1 MISLTDFSIGFGN
14 KVLLDKIST
23 DFRSGTLTALI
34 GRNGAGKSTLLRA
47 ICGLNTDYSGEIFI
61 EGKNLRD
68 LSSSS
73 LSRLLAFVHTKRP
86 HISNMKCRDIV
97 GLGRTPYTNWI
108 GQLSETDNHL
118 IDEALSYVGMQSF
131 SNRKMDSLSDGEAQR
146 IMVAR
151 AIAQDTPVIVLD
163 EPTSF
168 LDLPTRFEL
177 GELLKGLAHQKNK
190 TILFSTHEL
199 DIALEMSDYIALI
212 NDGNLY
218 NLPVDEMKKSGH
230 LQKLFKSSASYI
242 TRLMDSYKCNDV

>member
-1 MISLTDFSIGFGN
+1 MISLADFSIGYDD
-14 KVLLDKIST
+14 KILLDKIST
-23 DFRSGTLTALI
+23 VFNDGSLTALI

-47 ICGLNTDYSGEIFI
+47 ICGLNPDYSGNIYI
-61 EGKNLRD
+61 DGKNLRD
-68 LSSSS
+68 LSSAN

-86 HISNMKCRDIV
+86 HISNMTCRNIV
-97 GLGRTPYTNWI
+97 SLGRTPYTNWI
-108 GQLSETDNHL
+108 GQLSETDNNL
-118 IDEALSYVGMQSF
+118 IDEALNYVGMLSF
-131 SNRKMDSLSDGEAQR
+131 SNRKIDSLSDGEAQR

-177 GELLKGLAHQKNK
+177 GEILKDLAHQKNK

-212 NDGNLY
+212 NDGKLY
-218 NLPVDEMKKSGH
+218 NLPVNEMKKSG
-230 LQKLFKSSASYI
+230 LIQSLFKSSAAYI
-242 TRLMDSYKCNDV
+242 SHLLDS

>member
-1 MISLTDFSIGFGN
+1 MISLEEFTIGFDT
-14 KVLLDKIST
+14 KVLLKNVST
-23 DFRSGTLTALI
+23 EFRSNCLTGLI

-47 ICGLNTDYSGEIFI
+47 ICGLNPNYSGNIYI
-61 EGKNLRD
+61 ESKNLKN
-68 LSSSS
+68 LTSAQ

-86 HISNMKCRDIV
+86 QLSNMTCRNII

-108 GQLSETDNHL
+108 GQLSEKDKKL
-118 IDEALSYVGMQSF
+118 VDEALNYVGMSSF
-131 SNRKMDSLSDGEAQR
+131 AERKIDSLSDGEAQR
-146 IMVAR
+146 IMIAR

-177 GELLKGLAHQKNK
+177 GALLRDLAHQKNK

-212 NDGNLY
+212 NEGNLY
-218 NLPVDEMKKSGH
+218 NLPVEEMKKSGH
-230 LQKLFKSSASYI
+230 IQSLFKSSASYI
-242 TRLMDSYKCNDV
+242 SRLLENS